1 VTASGSDPRRP
12 AGAGEQRR
20 AGGIC
25 LEHAIEV
32 LRSPPGLAHLRH
44 DRAAELMLDP
54 TPLTLDGDRIAA
66 FGADSGA
73 AVRIDAGGCALLPGL
88 VDCHTHLPFAGWR
101 AEEYEQK
108 VTGVPYE
115 EIARSGGGI
124 ASSARAFARAGD
136 DEVLGQARALVAEM
150 LAAGTTAFESKTGY
164 GLSVDAEARAVRLG
178 RELGADR
185 VTGLFAHAVP
195 EGYDRDD
202 WMDCVDALAASC
214 DVDALDIYVES
225 VAFTNENLAHLGAIA
240 ARQGVPLR
248 AHVEQFNANRSVP
261 VALAAGARS
270 VDHLACLHPDDVAP
284 LAAAECAAVLLP
296 GAEFLG
302 AERVAPG
309 RDLADAGAVCVLGT
323 DLNPGTSPVS
333 SLPVV
338 MGLAVRRYSW
348 SVREAL
354 LACTLNAAWV
364 LDLSGEL
371 GSLEVGKRADVIL
384 LDTPAA
390 HLPYRFGRNPV
401 CLVIRAG
408 EVAWVRPDAAW
419 RVSS

>member
-1 VTASGSDPRRP
+1 VSSVVVT
-12 AGAGEQRR
+12 GAV
-20 AGGIC
+20 
-25 LEHAIEV
+25 EV
-32 LRSPPGLAHLRH
+32 LRPPADGLPYLRH
-44 DRAAELMLDP
+44 DRAGELALEP
-54 TPLTLDGDRIAA
+54 APITLDGDRIAA
-66 FGADSGA
+66 FEADPDA
-73 AVRIDAGGCALLPGL
+73 AMRIDASGCAILPGF

-124 ASSARAFARAGD
+124 ASSARAFAHASD
-136 DEVLGQARALVAEM
+136 DEVLAQARGLVAEM

-164 GLSVDAEARAVRLG
+164 GLSVEAEARAVGLG
-178 RELGADR
+178 RALGADR

-195 EGYDRDD
+195 EGYDADG
-202 WMDCVDALAASC
+202 WMDYVDALAASC

-240 ARQGVPLR
+240 AREGVPLR

-270 VDHLACLHPDDVAP
+270 VDHLACLHSDDVAR

-302 AERVAPG
+302 AERVAPA
-309 RDLADAGAVCVLGT
+309 RDLADAGAICVLAT

-338 MGLAVRRYSW
+338 IGLAVRRYGW

-364 LDLSGEL
+364 LELSGEL
-371 GSLEVGKRADVIL
+371 GSMEVGKRADLVV
-384 LDTPAA
+384 LDTPVA

-401 CLVIRAG
+401 CLVVRAG
-408 EVAWVRPDAAW
+408 EVVWVRPDAAW
-419 RVSS
+419 RLAS

>member
-1 VTASGSDPRRP
+1 VGLTLS
-12 AGAGEQRR
+12 
-20 AGGIC
+20 I
-25 LEHAIEV
+25 EHAAEV
-32 LRSPPGLAHLRH
+32 LRVPAGLPYLRH
-44 DRAAELMLDP
+44 DRAGELTLDP
-54 TPLTLDGDRIAA
+54 VPLTLDGDRIAA
-66 FGADSGA
+66 FEADTGA
-73 AVRIDAGGCALLPGL
+73 AVRVDASGCAVLPGL

-124 ASSARAFARAGD
+124 ASSARAFAQATD
-136 DEVLGQARALVAEM
+136 DEVLAQARGLAAEM
-150 LAAGTTAFESKTGY
+150 LASGTTAFEAKTGY

-178 RELGADR
+178 RALGADR

-195 EGYDRDD
+195 EGYDADG
-202 WMDCVDALAASC
+202 WMDYVDALAASC

-240 ARQGVPLR
+240 AREGIPLR

-270 VDHLACLHPDDVAP
+270 VDHLACLHPDDIAP
-284 LAAAECAAVLLP
+284 LAAAECAAVVLP

-302 AERVAPG
+302 AERVAPA
-309 RDLADAGAVCVLGT
+309 RELADAGAICVLAT

-338 MGLAVRRYSW
+338 IGLAVRRYGW

-364 LDLSGEL
+364 LGLSGEL
-371 GSLEVGKRADVIL
+371 GSLEVGKRADLVL

-401 CLVIRAG
+401 CLVVRAG

-419 RVSS
+419 RVAS